1 MLVKGILNRLK
12 RLSVAQFFQIAWF
25 LTALVVF
32 LFVKAGVWRIV
43 ICSVWGV
50 VALGVACRSQ
60 SALHNIL
67 AAPLNWRKGVIAAMV
82 AVIVAACCVSPM
94 GDLSLWNGEDPGHRN
109 QYELM
114 AEAILDG
121 KLYLEYGGEDALA
134 ALDNPY
140 DPDARAEA
148 GISYQWDHAFYDG
161 HYYMYFGVAPVFLA
175 FLPYHVITGEP
186 LTTYHATQA
195 FVVMFVF
202 GIFALFYL
210 LSKLFFKK
218 LPFAVYLALSV
229 AFSVMSVWY
238 SVAEPALYCTAI
250 TAAIALEVWSLFFFV
265 KAVWGTKKENLQILY
280 AAIGA
285 LLGALVFGCRP
296 PIALANLLV
305 IPMLIV
311 FLRHHKFSF
320 KLLFKLV
327 LAALPYIIVA
337 AALMLYNYARFDDPF
352 EFGQAYQL
360 TVADQSQYDFTLD
373 SEMVLRIVN
382 DTAKNFFGFSDVT
395 ASFPFLSHGGVF
407 FNFPIL
413 LLSAV
418 LLKSSVRKNLKQ
430 EKLSWVVYGLIAASL
445 LITVMDI
452 IWTPYLLERY
462 RMDIYFLVG
471 ILCFICVGA
480 LHNVCDSKKRAVI
493 HTLVLFLSVLT
504 VVSSYLFYMREV
516 EAYYPDVVKDA
527 AQALFS

>member
-1 MLVKGILNRLK
+1 MSGKQILSNLK
-12 RLSVAQFFQIAWF
+12 KLSVAQYFQIAWF
-25 LTALVVF
+25 LTALVLF
-32 LFVKAGVWRIV
+32 LLVDTGAWHV
-43 ICSVWGV
+43 IIGSVWGV
-50 VALGVACRSQ
+50 VSLGVACRS
-60 SALHNIL
+60 SSPLHSL
-67 AAPLNWRKGVIAAMV
+67 VAAPLNWRKGV
-82 AVIVAACCVSPM
+82 VAALVAILVAAACISPM

-114 AEAILDG
+114 AESILDG
-121 KLYLEYGGEDALA
+121 KLYIEYGDEEGLSALE
-134 ALDNPY
+134 NPY
-140 DPDARAEA
+140 DPDARNEA

-175 FLPYHVITGEP
+175 FLPYRVVTGEP

-195 FVVMFVF
+195 FVVVFVL
-202 GIFALFYL
+202 GIFALLYL

-218 LPFAVYLALSV
+218 LPFVAYLALST

-238 SVAEPALYCTAI
+238 STAEPALYCTAI
-250 TAAIALEVWSLFFFV
+250 TAAIALEVWSLFFFI
-265 KAVWGTKKENLQILY
+265 KAVWGTKRENLQILY

-305 IPMLIV
+305 IPMLIA
-311 FLRHHKFSF
+311 FLRQRKFSF
-320 KLLFKLV
+320 KLLGKLT
-327 LAALPYIIVA
+327 LAALPYIIVG

-360 TVADQSQYDFTLD
+360 TVVDQSQYGFSLN
-373 SEMVLRIVN
+373 SEMTLRIIN

-395 ASFPFLSHGGVF
+395 TAFPFLSHSGVF

-430 EKLSWVVYGLIAASL
+430 ENFSWVAYGFIAVVVLINIL
-445 LITVMDI
+445 DI

-462 RMDIYFLVG
+462 RMDIYFLMG
-471 ILCFICVGA
+471 ILCFICIGA
-480 LHNVCDSKKRAVI
+480 LHNVCNRQKQLII
-493 HTLVLFLSVLT
+493 HVVTVFLSVLT
-504 VVSSYLFYMREV
+504 VISGFLFYMREV
-516 EAYYPDVVKDA
+516 EAYYPDVVKEA
-527 AQALFS
+527 AQSLFS